1 MMKKKIL
8 GNLIGC
14 PFSGV
19 LHRCNIGKIQETS
32 FPMLKDYKKNIL
44 KIEQSGD
51 MGCLSDFLFFFL
63 IYAQCCKYATNILS
77 HFGTIKKEIFRFF
90 FSKIFLFRIKL
101 FKKKYFT
108 QNFFILKLKKN
119 TESYPFKNYFG
130 ALFKPGVSFYLN

>member
-1 MMKKKIL
+1 
-8 GNLIGC
+8 
-14 PFSGV
+14 
-19 LHRCNIGKIQETS
+19 
-32 FPMLKDYKKNIL
+32 
-44 KIEQSGD
+44 

-63 IYAQCCKYATNILS
+63 IYAQCCTYATEKIFFLCITYRVFSQCCKYATNILS

-90 FSKIFLFRIKL
+90 FSKIFLLRIKL

-130 ALFKPGVSFYLN
+130 ALFKPGVSFYLNWILKKYLNILRELG